1 MLPPGSHLSFQD
13 VNRTWLEPLRRPDP
27 PCSIYPTEAHG
38 RWRQERNA
46 DDDTKLWLVLMPTD
60 PGSGRIFIHAAL
72 LELVDLPTR
81 KFSHFV
87 SQVGNKSW
95 KSIRNI
101 DGTSCVIVAKS
112 KRGYAAIA

>member
-1 MLPPGSHLSFQD
+1 MLSPGWRFSFQD

-27 PCSIYPTEAHG
+27 HCSIYTTEAHG

-46 DDDTKLWLVLMPTD
+46 DDDTKLWLVLVATD
-60 PGSGRIFIHAAL
+60 PSSGRIFVHAAL

-87 SQVGNKSW
+87 RKSATKAGNPT
-95 KSIRNI
+95 ITLTARR
-101 DGTSCVIVAKS
+101 A
-112 KRGYAAIA
+112 